1 MTFSARHPSPC
12 AHHRVLRPVLLW
24 VLITFWLSACSSLP
38 TATSR
43 VPSTA
48 LDASPQLPLAQWL
61 AGQRVGAVPPG
72 SSGMAERS
80 GFQLLETFE
89 SAYRSRLALIDNAHQ
104 TLDLQYYAIHYDPST
119 ALLLDRL
126 RQAAQRGVRV
136 RLLLDDFHAV
146 GDDARVLQ
154 LDQEPGIEVRMFNPV
169 AGPRGSQAGRVLGSL
184 FDFQRI
190 QQRMHNKT
198 LLADSTLAI
207 AGGRNLGD
215 AYFGRSDTSNFLDL
229 DVLAGGPLVAALA
242 RSFDRYWN
250 DTRAYPVQDLLT
262 AHERAALATTP
273 DTPPAAAAAEQAA
286 RVPFPAPLPT
296 GAVLTW
302 APAVLLVD
310 KPTKIAPENPQD
322 EADGEHN
329 VVEGV
334 LQVLATAR
342 QDVLIVSPYF
352 VPGPRMMETF
362 SALRR
367 QGVRVRVLT
376 NSLASNDAPLAHVG
390 YARWRKQLLQL
401 GVELFEMPAQGH
413 IQRRL
418 LGSRPDARASLHA
431 KALVLDQRLLVVGS
445 MNLDPRSA
453 LQNTELGIVIRS
465 RSLSR
470 AMTQTLERGLAGSYR
485 VQLHEG
491 HLRWLPPA
499 DAENPTAQAAAPLHS
514 EPDASRALQ
523 LLLLLASPFAPDELL

>member
-1 MTFSARHPSPC
+1 MPLAPYRPTVPGRYRVFWHVLPLVLATLWLTGCGGLPPS
-12 AHHRVLRPVLLW
+12 
-24 VLITFWLSACSSLP
+24 
-38 TATSR
+38 TSR
-43 VPSTA
+43 TPSTA
-48 LDASPQLPLAQWL
+48 IQATPQLPLAQWL
-61 AGQRVGAVPPG
+61 EAQRTAAPAPGNGAGTAG
-72 SSGMAERS
+72 RS
-80 GFQLLETFE
+80 GFQLLETSE
-89 SAYRSRLALIDNAHQ
+89 AAYRRRLALIDNARQ
-104 TLDLQYYAIHYDPST
+104 TLDLQYYTIHYDPST
-119 ALLLDRL
+119 VLLLDRL
-126 RQAAQRGVRV
+126 RQAARRGVRV
-136 RLLLDDFHAV
+136 RLLLDDFNAV
-146 GDDARVLQ
+146 GDNARVLQ

-184 FDFQRI
+184 FDFPRI
-190 QQRMHNKT
+190 QQRMHNKI

-229 DVLAGGPLVAALA
+229 DVLAGGPIVAELA
-242 RSFDRYWN
+242 RSFDHYWN
-250 DTRAYPVQDLLT
+250 DARAYPVEDLLSPR
-262 AHERAALATTP
+262 ERAALAA
-273 DTPPAAAAAEQAA
+273 PADSPALVPIDLPA
-286 RVPFPAPLPT
+286 RLQYPAPLPA

-310 KPTKIAPENPQD
+310 KPAKIAPENPQD
-322 EADGEHN
+322 EADREDN

-352 VPGPRMMETF
+352 VPGPRMMEVF
-362 SALRR
+362 STLRR

-390 YARWRKQLLQL
+390 YARWRKQLLHL
-401 GVELFEMPAQGH
+401 GVELFEMPAQGR

-418 LGSRPDARASLHA
+418 LGSRPDSRASLHV

-470 AMTQTLERGLAGSYR
+470 TMTQTLERGLAGSYR
-485 VQLHEG
+485 VELQQG
-491 HLRWLPPA
+491 QLRWLPPP
-499 DAENPTAQAAAPLHS
+499 DEGDGMAEAPAPLTS
-514 EPDASRALQ
+514 EPDASRTLQ

>member
-1 MTFSARHPSPC
+1 MPLAPC
-12 AHHRVLRPVLLW
+12 RPALSGRYRVLWRVLL
-24 VLITFWLSACSSLP
+24 VLAAFWLSGCGSLP
-38 TATSR
+38 TTTSR

-48 LDASPQLPLAQWL
+48 MEATPQLPLAQWL
-61 AGQRVGAVPPG
+61 EAQRAAAPAPGNGAGTAR
-72 SSGMAERS
+72 RS
-80 GFQLLETFE
+80 GFQLLET
-89 SAYRSRLALIDNAHQ
+89 SDAAYRRRLALIDHARQ
-104 TLDLQYYAIHYDPST
+104 TLDLQYYTIHYDPST
-119 ALLLDRL
+119 ALLLERL
-126 RQAAQRGVRV
+126 RQAARRGVRV
-136 RLLLDDFHAV
+136 RLLLDDFNAV
-146 GDDARVLQ
+146 GDNARVLQ

-184 FDFQRI
+184 FDFPRI
-190 QQRMHNKT
+190 QQRMHNKI

-229 DVLAGGPLVAALA
+229 DVLAGGPIVAELA

-262 AHERAALATTP
+262 ERERAALATAP
-273 DTPPAAAAAEQAA
+273 ESPAAAPAEPPTRLA
-286 RVPFPAPLPT
+286 FPAPLPT
-296 GAVLTW
+296 GDVLAW

-322 EADGEHN
+322 EADREDN

-352 VPGPRMMETF
+352 VPGPRMMEVF
-362 SALRR
+362 STLRR

-390 YARWRKQLLQL
+390 YTRWRKQLLQL
-401 GVELFEMPAQGH
+401 GVELFEMPAQGR

-418 LGSRPDARASLHA
+418 LGSRPDSRASLHI
-431 KALVLDQRLLVVGS
+431 KALVLDQRLVVVGS

-453 LQNTELGIVIRS
+453 RHNTELGIVVRS
-465 RSLSR
+465 RSLAR
-470 AMTQTLERGLAGSYR
+470 TMTQTLERGLAGSYR
-485 VQLHEG
+485 VELQQG
-491 HLRWLPPA
+491 QLRWLPPPEEG
-499 DAENPTAQAAAPLHS
+499 DGTAEAPAPLTS
-514 EPDASRALQ
+514 EPDASRTLQ